1 MRGENG
7 GGEEGLV
14 KTLAS
19 FGPDRGVP
27 GSALWRMASVAAD
40 DGAGASGPPLI
51 LLSPGTEILGAGIEL
66 RHGIGDEAT
75 APEEVIIDGGGR
87 VLRGLGGPGPLIMLE
102 GVSLTLRNIILA
114 GSPGHEGPL
123 VVVGFGGT
131 LILGKG
137 AVLEDNL
144 NRNAAEGQAG
154 GVYVDLGGSLVMGEG
169 SVIRNNTVAAACS
182 GGGVCVAEGGGF
194 VMEGGAITCNTA
206 GGKDS
211 GGGVYAAGIFEMTG
225 GHLYGNTA
233 GAECSGGGVCVAE
246 GGDFTMKA
254 GVISSNLAR
263 GKDSGGGVYVGG
275 INYGDVWMDME
286 DDENLEDE
294 VWVRAGS
301 FDAGVWAS
309 VISNNATNKG
319 SWGGVYIAQEG
330 ILSLPSSPGSIT
342 GNIGPEP
349 RYDDYPQF
357 AESGV
362 VGSA

>member
-182 GGGVCVAEGGGF
+182 GGGVCVAEGG
-194 VMEGGAITCNTA
+194 
-206 GGKDS
+206 
-211 GGGVYAAGIFEMTG
+211 
-225 GHLYGNTA
+225 
-233 GAECSGGGVCVAE
+233 
-246 GGDFTMKA
+246 DFTMKA